1 MYHEIE
7 SIFVWRLITHKQ
19 KQTHWKILV
28 FAKMHSGVRFELKL
42 NEPEILQDFGKHS
55 KHKGML

>member
-1 MYHEIE
+1 MYHE
-7 SIFVWRLITHKQ
+7 SLFVWRLITHKQ
-19 KQTHWKILV
+19 KQTHGKILV

-42 NEPEILQDFGKHS
+42 IEPEILQDFGKHS